1 MISIQRLVNRV
12 LFGPPISC
20 YAVVM
25 YHAVVKCHAVVMYH
39 AVACNPLIQSLGIID
54 SIGNETWV

>member
-12 LFGPPISC
+12 LFGLPMSS
-20 YAVVM
+20 YAV
-25 YHAVVKCHAVVMYH
+25 ARYH
-39 AVACNPLIQSLGIID
+39 AVAWNPHIQLLGIID